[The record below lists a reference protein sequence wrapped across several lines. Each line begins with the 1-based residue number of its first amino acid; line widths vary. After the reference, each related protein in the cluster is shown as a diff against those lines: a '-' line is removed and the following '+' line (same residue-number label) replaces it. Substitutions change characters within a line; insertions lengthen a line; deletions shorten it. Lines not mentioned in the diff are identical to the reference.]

1 MTTLTV
7 ELPDKL
13 AERAKDAGL
22 LEKEA
27 IETMV
32 REALLRRSADELF
45 DAADR
50 LTSRAGAPMTP
61 DEIQQEVNAVRSQ
74 TRNRAAGT

>member
-13 AERAKDAGL
+13 AERAKNAGL

-45 DAADR
+45 EAADR
-50 LTSRAGAPMTP
+50 LSTSAGSRMTP
-61 DEIQQEVNAVRSQ
+61 EEIQQEVNAVRSQ

>member
-1 MTTLTV
+1 MATLTV

-32 REALLRRSADELF
+32 REALLRRAADELF
-45 DAADR
+45 EAADR
-50 LTSRAGAPMTP
+50 LSASAGGQMTP
-61 DEIQQEVNAVRSQ
+61 EEIQQEVNAVRFQNRS
-74 TRNRAAGT
+74 RAAGS